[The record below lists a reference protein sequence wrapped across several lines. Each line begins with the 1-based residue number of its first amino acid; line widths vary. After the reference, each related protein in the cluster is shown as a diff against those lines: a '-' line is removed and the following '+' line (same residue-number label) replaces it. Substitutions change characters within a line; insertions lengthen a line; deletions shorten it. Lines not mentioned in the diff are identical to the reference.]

1 MKTLEAR
8 ALLFTVLAMASGC
21 ASTPPVVVQQ
31 PAASYAELGDTLAAL
46 PAGKSLLVLDLDN
59 TVLTMDDPLGGVA
72 WYDWQQLLEQTGERE
87 PGEIDNELAVQGIL
101 YATRDMSL
109 TEQGLDAR
117 IASLKDAGVDVIAL
131 TARGPAFRDATLEQL
146 ARNGVEFSLSP
157 ECGPPLCNRRGTID
171 AAHVEAAA
179 EAAFGRQA
187 LVEHAF
193 KSGRPL
199 SMSQGV
205 AMVAGQNKGI
215 VLALLLRSWSKSYDS
230 IVFVDDAAKN
240 VEQMTAFAPFI
251 GTSLTIVHYTRFE
264 EDVRR
269 FLESPE
275 EQRIVTEQWERMR
288 DALCTGEIP
297 DWCTSL

>member
-1 MKTLEAR
+1 MKTLKTQ
-8 ALLFTVLAMASGC
+8 ALLFTTLVVLGGC
-21 ASTPPVVVQQ
+21 ATSPPTVAQQ
-31 PAASYAELGDTLAAL
+31 PVESYAELADTLATL
-46 PAGKSLLVLDLDN
+46 PAGRSLLVLDLDN
-59 TVLTMDDPLGGVA
+59 TVLTMDDALGGVA
-72 WYDWQQLLEQTGERE
+72 WYDWQQLLEQTDEQE

-109 TEQGLDAR
+109 TERGLDAR

-131 TARGPAFRDATLEQL
+131 TARGPQFRDATLAQL
-146 ARNGVEFSLSP
+146 DRNGVEFSLSP

-171 AAHVEAAA
+171 AGHVEAVA
-179 EAAFGRQA
+179 EAAFGREA

-215 VLALLLRSWSKSYDS
+215 VLALLLRSWSRSYDH

-240 VEQMTAFAPFI
+240 IEQMAAFAPYI
-251 GTSLTIVHYTRFE
+251 ESDLTIVHYTRFE
-264 EDVRR
+264 EAVQR
-269 FLESPE
+269 FFESA
-275 EQRIVTEQWERMR
+275 EQQRAVTEQWQRMR
-288 DALCTGEIP
+288 DALCTGSTP
-297 DWCTSL
+297 DWCDSL

>member
-1 MKTLEAR
+1 MRTLEAR
-8 ALLFTVLAMASGC
+8 ALSLVLLALLSGC
-21 ASTPPVVVQQ
+21 ASSPPTVVQQ
-31 PAASYAELGDTLAAL
+31 PAESYAELDEALAAL

-59 TVLTMDDPLGGVA
+59 TVLTMDDALGGVA
-72 WYDWQQLLEQTGERE
+72 WYDWQQLLEQTDERE
-87 PGEIDNELAVQGIL
+87 PGEIKNELAVQGIL

-117 IASLKDAGVDVIAL
+117 IASLKDADVDVIAL
-131 TARGPAFRDATLEQL
+131 TARGPQFRDATLEQL
-146 ARNGVEFSLSP
+146 ARNGVDFSLFP

-171 AAHVEAAA
+171 AGHVEAVA
-179 EAAFGRQA
+179 EAAFGREA
-187 LVEHAF
+187 LVEHGF

-215 VLALLLRSWSKSYDS
+215 VLALLLRSWAKSYDS

-240 VEQMTAFAPFI
+240 IEQMTAFAPFI
-251 GTSLTIVHYTRFE
+251 GTNLTIVHYTRFE
-264 EDVRR
+264 EQVRR
-269 FLESPE
+269 FFESPE

-288 DALCTGEIP
+288 DALCTGSIP
-297 DWCTSL
+297 DWCASL